1 MWSARHGSVSRFRQH
16 AAANEPANEGGLF
29 ALPVG
34 TLKIPGCLVCDTG
47 SPTSSRSQSMQNEE
61 RRYLSVGKEKF
72 QDLVAAAQAGGQ
84 LSEEHL
90 GKWRYRRVVRSFR
103 SLPAGTTLFG
113 DTIVYGYPKIG
124 RLSRLDTGLTAQFSH
139 PFWVEEK
146 VDGYNVRI
154 FQHAGE
160 VLAIT
165 RRGYI
170 CPFTTDR
177 LRDFIDTRLFEAHP
191 ELVLCAEVAGPEN
204 PYNRDSPPYV
214 SEDIGLFVFDLM
226 RKDRQGFLAHRE
238 KEQLLCE
245 YRVPE
250 VCQYGRY
257 ELENLPRL
265 AELARELDSAGRE
278 GMVLKED
285 SSQDRRAKYVTGRI
299 NLADLRVGS
308 TAIKQLPAEY
318 FTQRILRL
326 GLFLEEH
333 HIERTPDLYREL
345 GEALIEGILEAVDR
359 WRQEGKVAD
368 HFRCRFH
375 RKENA
380 ELMLEALYR
389 LLGKG
394 HVQRQVLEPRGEY
407 YVLEFSK
414 ALPKTTGLL
423 AHLLRGGLVF
433 D

>member
-1 MWSARHGSVSRFRQH
+1 MWSAHYYPASAPRRAGNRYRVGEQQWIHGPFCGNLIH
-16 AAANEPANEGGLF
+16 FGLAGAEPETSPWAQRRRGEKHQK
-29 ALPVG
+29 LPVDKKR
-34 TLKIPGCLVCDTG
+34 L
-47 SPTSSRSQSMQNEE
+47 QQ
-61 RRYLSVGKEKF
+61 
-72 QDLVAAAQAGGQ
+72 LVAEAQAKEQ
-84 LSEEHL
+84 LCEEHL
-90 GKWRYRRVVRSFR
+90 GKWHYRRVIRSFR
-103 SLPAGTTLFG
+103 SLPAGTAILG
-113 DTIVYGYPKIG
+113 DTLVYGYPKIG
-124 RLSRLDTGLTAQFSH
+124 RLSRLDTGLTAQFAH

-146 VDGYNVRI
+146 VDGYNVRV
-154 FQHAGE
+154 FQLDGE
-160 VLAIT
+160 VVAIT

-177 LRDFIDTRLFEAHP
+177 LRDFIDTGLFEAHP

-214 SEDIGLFVFDLM
+214 SEDIGMFAFDLM
-226 RKDRQGFLAHRE
+226 LKNRQGFLSHPDKEHLLRE
-238 KEQLLCE
+238 HG
-245 YRVPE
+245 VPE
-250 VCQYGRY
+250 VAQYGQY
-257 ELENLPRL
+257 EVADFARL
-265 AELARELDSAGRE
+265 ARLACELDGAGRE

-285 SSQDRRAKYVTGRI
+285 SAQDRRAKYVTGRI

-308 TAIKQLPAEY
+308 MAFKQLPAEY

-333 HIERTPDLYREL
+333 HIDRTEALYREL
-345 GEALIEGILEAVDR
+345 GEALIEGVLEAVSR
-359 WRQEGKVAD
+359 WRQQGKVAD

-375 RKENA
+375 RRENA

-394 HVQRQVLEPRGEY
+394 HIQNQILERKGKY

-414 ALPKTTGLL
+414 VLPKTTGLL
-423 AHLLRGGLVF
+423 VHLLQGGLVF

>member
-1 MWSARHGSVSRFRQH
+1 MDKGR
-16 AAANEPANEGGLF
+16 L
-29 ALPVG
+29 
-34 TLKIPGCLVCDTG
+34 
-47 SPTSSRSQSMQNEE
+47 
-61 RRYLSVGKEKF
+61 
-72 QDLVAAAQAGGQ
+72 QDLVAAAHAGGQ
-84 LSEEHL
+84 LREEHL

-103 SLPAGTTLFG
+103 SLPAGTALLG
-113 DTIVYGYPKIG
+113 DTLVYGYPKIG
-124 RLSRLDTGLTAQFSH
+124 RLSRLDSGLKAQFSL

-154 FQHAGE
+154 FHHAGE

-177 LRDFIDTRLFEAHP
+177 LHDFIDTGLFEAHP

-204 PYNRDSPPYV
+204 PYNRDSPPYL
-214 SEDIGLFVFDLM
+214 SEDVGMFAFDLM
-226 RKDRQGFLAHRE
+226 RKDRQGFLPHQE
-238 KEQLLCE
+238 KARLL
-245 YRVPE
+245 RKFGVPE
-250 VCQYGRY
+250 VSQYGRY
-257 ELENLPRL
+257 ALEDLPRL
-265 AELARELDSAGRE
+265 AQLARELDGAGRE

-285 SSQDRRAKYVTGRI
+285 SAQDRRAKYVTGRI

-308 TAIKQLPAEY
+308 IAIKQLPAEY
-318 FTQRILRL
+318 FTQRLLRL
-326 GLFLEEH
+326 GLFLDEH
-333 HIERTPDLYREL
+333 HIEPTPALYREL
-345 GEALIEGILEAVDR
+345 GEALIEGVLEAVGR
-359 WRQEGKVAD
+359 WRHEGKVAD

-375 RKENA
+375 HRENA

-394 HVQRQVLEPRGEY
+394 HVQHQVLDRRGEY

-414 ALPKTTGLL
+414 VLPKTTGLL
-423 AHLLRGGLVF
+423 AHLLQGGLVF

>member
-1 MWSARHGSVSRFRQH
+1 
-16 AAANEPANEGGLF
+16 
-29 ALPVG
+29 
-34 TLKIPGCLVCDTG
+34 
-47 SPTSSRSQSMQNEE
+47 MQDEQ
-61 RRYLSVGKEKF
+61 RRYLSVGKERL
-72 QDLVAAAQAGGQ
+72 QDLVAAAHAGGQ
-84 LSEEHL
+84 LREEHL
-90 GKWRYRRVVRSFR
+90 GQWCYRRVVRSFR
-103 SLPAGTTLFG
+103 SLPTGTTLFG
-113 DTIVYGYPKIG
+113 DTLVYGYPKIG
-124 RLSRLDTGLTAQFSH
+124 RLSRLDTGLKVQFSH

-177 LRDFIDTRLFEAHP
+177 LRDFIDTRLFEAHS

-214 SEDIGLFVFDLM
+214 REDVGMFAFDLM
-226 RKDRQGFLAHRE
+226 RKDRQGFLPHHE
-238 KEQLLCE
+238 KEQLLRE
-245 YRVPE
+245 YGVPE

-257 ELENLPRL
+257 EVEDLPRL
-265 AELARELDSAGRE
+265 AGLARELDRTGRE
-278 GMVLKED
+278 GIVLKED
-285 SSQDRRAKYVTGRI
+285 SAQDRRAKYVTGRI

-308 TAIKQLPAEY
+308 AAMKQLPAEY

-333 HIERTPDLYREL
+333 HIERTPALYREL
-345 GEALIEGILEAVDR
+345 GEALIEGVLEAVAR

-394 HVQRQVLEPRGEY
+394 HVQRRVLEPRGEY

-414 ALPKTTGLL
+414 ALPRTTGLL